1 MTKKTTD
8 IVAYITPIGWLVA
21 FFAGTREESK
31 FHLNQTL
38 VIWLCN
44 IILGILAYIPIVG
57 IVAGILSLVMFV
69 FWLLGLIGACQ
80 GNEKELPLIG
90 SIKILK

>member
-8 IVAYITPIGWLVA
+8 IVAYITWIGWIVA
-21 FFAGTREESK
+21 FFAGTKQESK
-31 FHLNQTL
+31 FHLNQAL
-38 VIWLCN
+38 IIWLSY
-44 IILGILAYIPIVG
+44 IVVGILAYIPIVG

-69 FWLLGLIGACQ
+69 FWIMGLVSACQ